1 MSNLPTVAWQTVV
14 NNVAVVNSTTYT
26 LSIANI
32 NPNDPGAS
40 SNTVAVGYY
49 IRDWIGHTY
58 SITGINV
65 GGDPLRIQVVDD
77 FLVGIG
83 PQQGRLAYVY
93 KSVGGGMAP
102 YVAPIRYERLDESA
116 IGYGLP
122 IDLDVL
128 WSNSELKATQN
139 PGICAET
146 PIGIQDISINYSTRI
161 VTITPPLGYFHYFT
175 DGNGIITKHEVVGPI
190 SFPAFTNTTG
200 TWYFYFDNNGN
211 AVSTQLPWTD
221 FSLIVTV
228 LRIVWDNTKT
238 PDSAK
243 ALTIFSEYHL
253 NDISAIDHAW
263 KHRYGSV
270 WFNGLDIFSNFLPS
284 PGIPNA
290 DGRNTVVGL
299 SSGTMLDDNLPFS
312 ITNTPTPATFW
323 QQDLGSNTIAVLNAT
338 NSGIFKVRY
347 KGGAGAG
354 VVENGTR
361 FPFLWDIATNKPQ
374 YVDNAGVK
382 TPVSNGY
389 FFVYFM
395 YGIQDG
401 RVENTIRITPAYSEY
416 ANATDANAV
425 TWETV
430 QTQDEAARDTEIRP
444 LYKLVFET
452 KNSFSIGCKYTV
464 LRTVTDIRKSVVT
477 QTTSSIGSILASNVV
492 YTPFTGISSTNVQT
506 LGLELYN
513 KFQGTLNTLPK
524 YNATG
529 ITDSK
534 FTDDGTTPKYNTNT
548 IWHAGI
554 SNLPTVDWTAKDLSL
569 YGDALSQLTKSH
581 FFYTSNFG
589 IGTPDSDGLQI
600 FTGDVIRFGKRN
612 TGVFTEWARF
622 NNAGDFKIAS
632 LSGYLKGTSG
642 IVGAV
647 SSIPESDISFTD
659 ITTGNVSTL
668 KHGYIPKLSGS
679 ATDVFKGDGT
689 WGSGG
694 GGTAGGSNTQLQY
707 NNSSAFGGISGLTYD
722 NVNLLLGEGIPFK
735 KRDITVTPTAPLITG
750 TVTSSTSNSIT
761 DTTKTLVVNDY
772 IGYIVYAGTGY
783 GDMYVGIIE
792 SNTVNSFTVNG
803 FSIQPPAGKSYK
815 ILPYKNITNSE
826 LGSVISVVK
835 NTYDYAI
842 KLPSISAAYNRC
854 EVSINFDSA
863 VTSGPMLIIIPSD
876 FDTYISDW
884 YTVDNK
890 YKAIP
895 PYMTSGVL
903 KLRSHNHS
911 VKHWDIESFHI
922 TSYT

>member
-1 MSNLPTVAWQTVV
+1 MSYLPTVAWQTVV

-49 IRDWIGHTY
+49 IRDWVGHTY

-139 PGICAET
+139 TGICAET
-146 PIGIQDISINYSTRI
+146 PIEIQDISIDYTNRI
-161 VTITPPLGYFHYFT
+161 VTINPPLGYFHYFT
-175 DGNGIITKHEVVGPI
+175 DGSGVVTKHEIVGAI
-190 SFPAFTNTTG
+190 SFPPFTNTTG
-200 TWYFYFDNNGN
+200 VWYFYFDNNGN

-221 FSLIVTV
+221 FSLIATV

-253 NDISAIDHAW
+253 NDISAIDHTW
-263 KHRYGSV
+263 KHKYGSV
-270 WFNGLDIFSNFLPS
+270 WLNGLDVFSNFLAS

-290 DGRNTVVGL
+290 DGRNTVIGL
-299 SSGTMLDDNLPFS
+299 SSGTMMDDNLPFT
-312 ITNTPTPATFW
+312 ITNTPSPAVFW
-323 QQDLGSNTIAVLNAT
+323 QQDLGSNTALLLNAT
-338 NSGIFKVRY
+338 NSGIFKIRY

-361 FPFLWDIATNKPQ
+361 FPFLWDTITNKPQ
-374 YVDNAGVK
+374 YVNSSGVK
-382 TPVSNGY
+382 TLVGNTN
-389 FFVYFM
+389 FFVYFVYM
-395 YGIQDG
+395 IQDG
-401 RVENTIRITPAYSEY
+401 RTGHSIRITPAYAEY
-416 ANATDANAV
+416 TTQTLAEAV

-430 QTQDEAARDTEIRP
+430 QTQDEAARDSEIRP
-444 LYKLVFET
+444 LYRLIFET
-452 KNSFSIGCKYTV
+452 KSSFDVGCKYTV
-464 LRTVTDIRKSVVT
+464 LRSVSDIRKFVIT
-477 QTTSSIGSILASNVV
+477 QTTASAGAILASNVV
-492 YTPFTGISSTNVQT
+492 YTPFTGITSTNVQT

-513 KFQGTLNTLPK
+513 KFQGILNYLPK

-534 FTDDGTTPKYNTNT
+534 FTDDGTTPKYNANT

-554 SNLPTVDWTAKDLSL
+554 SNLLTVDWNALNVNANGLIKAYRYATTQVLPSL
-569 YGDALSQLTKSH
+569 TMDKPGAYA
-581 FFYTSNFG
+581 YG
-589 IGTPDSDGLQI
+589 IGPDGTVQRIRYGAAALDGSVWYL
-600 FTGDVIRFGKRN
+600 TGDTGIEHYFDGK
-612 TGVFTEWARF
+612 FTLNGTATL
-622 NNAGDFKIAS
+622 GS
-632 LSGYLKGTSG
+632 LSGYLKGTAG
-642 IVGAV
+642 AVGAV

-659 ITTGNVSTL
+659 ITTGDVSTL

-694 GGTAGGSNTQLQY
+694 GASSDARLAGFYTDATTVGTGVTDLYTYTITAGTFSNDGMCIDSEFTLTGPTGVDSAFVLFRIDNVSWQFAPINFNGGAVVLKSKIVRSSNTTARVSIHLILWYGSVQVVED
-707 NNSSAFGGISGLTYD
+707 FISGKDFSATQVVIKLQASTS
-722 NVNLLLGEGIPFK
+722 
-735 KRDITVTPTAPLITG
+735 TG
-750 TVTSSTSNSIT
+750 TVTAKSGSI
-761 DTTKTLVVNDY
+761 
-772 IGYIVYAGTGY
+772 
-783 GDMYVGIIE
+783 
-792 SNTVNSFTVNG
+792 
-803 FSIQPPAGKSYK
+803 YK
-815 ILPYKNITNSE
+815 
-826 LGSVISVVK
+826 
-835 NTYDYAI
+835 
-842 KLPSISAAYNRC
+842 
-854 EVSINFDSA
+854 F
-863 VTSGPMLIIIPSD
+863 
-876 FDTYISDW
+876 
-884 YTVDNK
+884 
-890 YKAIP
+890 
-895 PYMTSGVL
+895 
-903 KLRSHNHS
+903 
-911 VKHWDIESFHI
+911 
-922 TSYT
+922 